1 IQLCV
6 QENSGLTNLKSNS
19 SLPTRSIT

>member
-1 IQLCV
+1 M

-19 SLPTRSIT
+19 SL